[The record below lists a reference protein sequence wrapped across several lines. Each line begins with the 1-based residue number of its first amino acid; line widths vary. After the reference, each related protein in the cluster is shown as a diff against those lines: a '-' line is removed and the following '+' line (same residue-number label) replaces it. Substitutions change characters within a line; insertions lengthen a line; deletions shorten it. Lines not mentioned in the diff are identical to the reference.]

1 MQYEKTDYQYKD
13 LNLVQVKIGLIFAF
27 RWDGMGRL
35 GMIKELLRFV
45 QVRRKTRDD
54 VAWNQI
60 TEGEDEAI
68 NSKGGEAKV
77 ECVDKMHHHEGDNDS
92 KDG

>member
-1 MQYEKTDYQYKD
+1 
-13 LNLVQVKIGLIFAF
+13 
-27 RWDGMGRL
+27 
-35 GMIKELLRFV
+35 MIKKLLRFV

-77 ECVDKMHHHEGDNDS
+77 ECVDKMHHHERDN
-92 KDG
+92 K